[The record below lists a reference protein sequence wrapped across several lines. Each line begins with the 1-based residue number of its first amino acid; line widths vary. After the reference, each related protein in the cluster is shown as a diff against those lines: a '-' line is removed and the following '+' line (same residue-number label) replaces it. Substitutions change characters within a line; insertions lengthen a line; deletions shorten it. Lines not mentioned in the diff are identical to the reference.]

1 MRNPWW
7 TPSYIPFDEAD
18 KIVEDY
24 EKGLRFHGIDP
35 RSEDFQRT
43 YQSNPEE
50 PRENPLLLLLKVVD
64 AWRSRQHMA
73 EALIRSPTERCQWP
87 KFHHLSQNEIVRIVV
102 TQREQMGLPPYPAA
116 NDKKGM
122 LRYNALLDEW
132 VISHPNTPYGIDVL
146 LACERQKEQQ
156 VRSQLPWTVRFKEW
170 LTEAGVHFLVGTL
183 GILVWIIYFPFYLLQ
198 LIRGS
203 KDEVISDDFGSYFK
217 WCKTRKYKFHKYLR

>member
-24 EKGLRFHGIDP
+24 EKGLSFHGIDP

-50 PRENPLLLLLKVVD
+50 PRENPLLLLLKAVD

-87 KFHHLSQNEIVRIVV
+87 KFHPLSQNEIVRIVV

-146 LACERQKEQQ
+146 LACKRQKEQQ
-156 VRSQLPWTVRFKEW
+156 ARSQLPWTVRFKEW
-170 LTEAGVHFLVGTL
+170 LTEFGVQCLVWTL
-183 GILVWIIYFPFYLLQ
+183 GGIAWIMSLPFRLLTSNRRSGTIVW
-198 LIRGS
+198 R
-203 KDEVISDDFGSYFK
+203 DDFGAYNK
-217 WCKTRKYKFHKYLR
+217 WCQAEGYKFHKYLR